1 MCDAAEPETGLAM
14 VASRSTG
21 KGEAASLPPRR
32 PSRIPRPMPRK
43 LANSRKFLKNPT

>member
-1 MCDAAEPETGLAM
+1 MCDAAEPETGLVM

-21 KGEAASLPPRR
+21 KGDATSEPPRR

-43 LANSRKFLKNPT
+43 LAISRKLLKNPT